1 MKKILTIV
9 EEYLRKYPSP
19 SQITRIGDLF
29 KLTYTYSTPFTDSKQ
44 TKDVFLP
51 FKNIASNSFQLN
63 SRKKLNYN

>member
-51 FKNIASNSFQLN
+51 FKNIASNSLQLN

>member
-29 KLTYTYSTPFTDSKQ
+29 KLTYTFSTPFTDSKQ

-51 FKNIASNSFQLN
+51 FKNIVPNSLQLN
-63 SRKKLNYN
+63 ERKKLNYN